1 MEKQFKEHNYWAL
14 VLGGSSGLGLAS
26 AIKLSKEGMNII
38 VVHRNSRSE
47 MELINNSFNEIIAN
61 KVKFISFNID
71 AGNPE
76 KRMQAIS
83 ELKIQ
88 LGDDKIKCLIHS
100 IAKGNLK
107 AMVDESQPEL
117 QKDDFMIT
125 LEHMAI
131 SLYEWTKNLFKEN
144 VFATDT
150 RIISFTSEGNTK
162 AYKNYSAVSV
172 AKAALEAISRNIAL
186 EFAPYGIR
194 SNCIQAGVT
203 DTRSLRLIPGS
214 DKMKEIA
221 LSRNPFGKITTPED
235 VADVVYLLCKDEAK
249 WINGTVIPVDGG
261 ESIVA

>member
-1 MEKQFKEHNYWAL
+1 MEKQFKDQNYWAL

>member
-1 MEKQFKEHNYWAL
+1 MEKQFKDHNYWAL

>member
-1 MEKQFKEHNYWAL
+1 MENQFKVNNYWTL

-26 AIKLSKEGMNII
+26 AIKLSQEGMNII
-38 VVHRNSRSE
+38 VIHRNSRSE
-47 MELINNSFNEIIAN
+47 MEAINNSFNEIIAN
-61 KVKFISFNID
+61 NVKFISFNVD
-71 AGNPE
+71 AGNSE
-76 KRMQAIS
+76 KREQTVSSIK
-83 ELKIQ
+83 LQ
-88 LGDDKIKCLIHS
+88 LGDDKIRCLIHS

-107 AMVDESQPEL
+107 SMVDENQQEL

-125 LEHMAI
+125 LEYMAI
-131 SLYEWTKNLFKEN
+131 TLYEWTKELFNEKL
-144 VFATDT
+144 FASDA

-172 AKAALEAISRNIAL
+172 AKVALEAISRNIAL

-214 DKMKEIA
+214 DLMKEKA
-221 LSRNPFGKITTPED
+221 GSRNPFGKITTPQD
-235 VADVVYLLCKDEAK
+235 VANVVYLLCKDEAA
-249 WINGTVIPVDGG
+249 WINGAIIPVDGG